1 MSPSSSS
8 PPSKSSRV
16 ACHQARDLFYAC
28 VRDSGTDFKPGES
41 VPRSCTKLRSG
52 FVRACPAS
60 WVQHFDEQQEAA
72 ARRAKHLHKLI
83 GDQAQSGAG
92 SLSGKA
98 QA

>member
-1 MSPSSSS
+1 MM
-8 PPSKSSRV
+8 V
-16 ACHQARDLFYAC
+16 FALQHYAALNC
-28 VRDSGTDFKPGES
+28 IYYHTLPCMCLHVQ
-41 VPRSCTKLRSG
+41 
-52 FVRACPAS
+52 
-60 WVQHFDEQQEAA
+60 VQHFDEQQEAA